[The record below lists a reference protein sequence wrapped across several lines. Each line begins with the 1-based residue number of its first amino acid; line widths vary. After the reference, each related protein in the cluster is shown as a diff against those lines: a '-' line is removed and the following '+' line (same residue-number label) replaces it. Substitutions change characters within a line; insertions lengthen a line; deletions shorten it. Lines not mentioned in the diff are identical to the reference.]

1 MKFTIF
7 LFTILMCLLVGTL
20 ARPDAP
26 IDESNQSSTDEDV
39 SGYKCAYE
47 RGKRS
52 AEESSQESN
61 SGNGSYTEVANSL
74 KSISNRVSELLGQ
87 IATMS
92 GLPAVKELL
101 SSLPE
106 MLRGNIPL
114 DQVHEMFSTE
124 SVDRFLKQLNPL
136 NEMLMNIPWI
146 ADMYEY
152 ALQMITIP
160 LATIASILAT
170 LTTMFGKVMSTISS
184 ISPPLLV

>member
-26 IDESNQSSTDEDV
+26 IDETNESSTDEE
-39 SGYKCAYE
+39 YKYTYE
-47 RGKRS
+47 RSKRS
-52 AEESSQESN
+52 AEENSQESN
-61 SGNGSYTEVANSL
+61 NGNGSYTEVANSL

-106 MLRGNIPL
+106 MFRGNIPL
-114 DQVHEMFSTE
+114 DQVHEMFATE
-124 SVDRFLKQLNPL
+124 NVDRFLKRLNPL

-146 ADMYEY
+146 ADIYEY
-152 ALQMITIP
+152 GLQMITIP
-160 LATIASILAT
+160 LAMIASILAT

-184 ISPPLLV
+184 ISPPLLA